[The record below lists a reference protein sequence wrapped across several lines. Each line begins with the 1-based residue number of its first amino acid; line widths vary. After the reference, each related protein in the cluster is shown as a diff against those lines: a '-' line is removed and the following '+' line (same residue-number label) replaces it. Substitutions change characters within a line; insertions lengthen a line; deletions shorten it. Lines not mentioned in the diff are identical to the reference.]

1 MPPQFVCSRPHDH
14 IAVVLGRERQVYY
27 SIMRSQFAQQSKK
40 VVLPLSSEA
49 NSRALDLTQQEARAL
64 ACPLR

>member
-14 IAVVLGRERQVYY
+14 VAVVLGRERQVYY

-49 NSRALDLTQQEARAL
+49 NSRALDLT
-64 ACPLR
+64 

>member
-1 MPPQFVCSRPHDH
+1 MEK
-14 IAVVLGRERQVYY
+14 LGMNYEKDAYYYNNHLVYY
-27 SIMRSQFAQQSKK
+27 SITRSQFAQQSKK

-49 NSRALDLTQQEARAL
+49 NSCALDLTQPQPRAL